1 MHEHKSY
8 IYENWNGL
16 SDSFEMYVNRTQ
28 TMRSMHLAKKTECS
42 AMGRKSFDSLAPE
55 IFGTGIMFDIFH
67 EVGTIW

>member
-1 MHEHKSY
+1 
-8 IYENWNGL
+8 
-16 SDSFEMYVNRTQ
+16 MYVNRTQ

-67 EVGTIW
+67 EVGTI